1 MLLSDNTIQLEDL
14 SVIKK
19 LGTGTICTVHLVEH
33 KKVGT
38 LYALKSV
45 SRHKISKY
53 GISQYVMNEKNL
65 LLRLDHSGIVHL
77 VKTFKDEDRLY
88 YL

>member
-1 MLLSDNTIQLEDL
+1 MQLEDL

-19 LGTGTICTVHLVEH
+19 LGKGTMCNVHIVVH
-33 KKVGT
+33 KRTGT

-45 SRHKISKY
+45 SREKIAKY
-53 GISQYVMNEKNL
+53 NISNYVMSEKNL
-65 LLRLDHSGIVHL
+65 LLKLDHSGIVHL
-77 VKTFKDEDRLY
+77 VKTFKDEDRVY

>member
-1 MLLSDNTIQLEDL
+1 M
-14 SVIKK
+14 IKK
-19 LGTGTICTVHLVEH
+19 LGTGAMCTVHLVEH
-33 KKVGT
+33 KLSGT

-45 SRHKISKY
+45 SRDKIAKY
-53 GISQYVMNEKNL
+53 GISQNVMNEKNL

-77 VKTFKDEDRLY
+77 VKTFKDKDRVY